1 VSKRVPKRALF
12 DTSVLVAGM
21 VSRHPKFRVAHG
33 LLEQVATGKI
43 AGLVSTHSIAESF
56 AVLTRL
62 PHKPMIGPQDA
73 RRLLETNLAAFE
85 KIPLTEHDY
94 FGVIE
99 RLESLQF
106 SGGAIYDAL
115 IAQAALKAK
124 AECLYSFNSAHFVR
138 LGADVARLVIELT

>member
-1 VSKRVPKRALF
+1 VSKRTPKRALF

-21 VSRHPKFRVAHG
+21 VSRHPKFEIAHK
-33 LLEQVATGKI
+33 LLEQVAVGKI
-43 AGLVSTHSIAESF
+43 TGLVSTHSIAETF

-73 RRLLETNLAAFE
+73 RRLLETNLVAFE
-85 KIPLTEHDY
+85 KIPLTEQDY
-94 FGVIE
+94 FAVIA
-99 RLESLQF
+99 RLEALQF

-124 AECLYSFNSAHFVR
+124 AERLYSFNSAHFVR
-138 LGADVARLVIELT
+138 LGADVAQLVTEPG